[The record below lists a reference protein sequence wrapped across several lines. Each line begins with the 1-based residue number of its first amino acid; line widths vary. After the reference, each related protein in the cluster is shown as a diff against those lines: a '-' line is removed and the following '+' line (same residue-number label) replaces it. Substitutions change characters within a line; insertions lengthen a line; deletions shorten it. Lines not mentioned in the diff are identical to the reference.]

1 MAQNHSIAGGNFPPT
16 RWSVI
21 EAARSA
27 DSSERTRALEVL
39 CTAYWKPVYKYIRLK
54 FAKPPDEAQDLTQG
68 FFAELLERDLL
79 PRFDPVKSRLRTYI
93 RLCADSFVLN
103 EIKRAGRQKRGGDA
117 FHVALDFSAA
127 EHELNACQPLGMAQT
142 IDPASIASPEK
153 FEEFFEK
160 EWIRSLFSSAIE
172 DLRHFCSR
180 RNKQSAFALFESYD
194 LGDNDVS
201 YAQLANTHGIP
212 VTDVTN
218 QLAWARREFRRF
230 ARERLR
236 ALCLT
241 DEEFSRESQ
250 SLFGERS

>member
-1 MAQNHSIAGGNFPPT
+1 VIAGGNFPPT

-21 EAARSA
+21 EAARSK
-27 DSSERTRALEVL
+27 DLTERTRALEAL
-39 CTAYWKPVYKYIRLK
+39 CSAYWKPVYKYLRLK
-54 FAKPPDEAQDLTQG
+54 FSKPPDAAQDLTQG

-79 PRFDPVKSRLRTYI
+79 SRFEPAKSRLRTYI

-103 EIKRAGRQKRGGDA
+103 EIKHAGRQKRGGDA
-117 FHVALDFSAA
+117 IHLALDFSAA
-127 EHELNACQPLGMAQT
+127 EHELDMQT

-160 EWIRSLFSSAIE
+160 EWIRGLFSSAVE
-172 DLRHFCSR
+172 DLRQLCDSR
-180 RNKQSAFALFESYD
+180 GKQSAFVLFAAYD
-194 LGDNDVS
+194 LAEGDSS
-201 YAQLANTHGIP
+201 YAQLAEAHGIP

-236 ALCLT
+236 ALCAT
-241 DEEFSRESQ
+241 DDEFSRESQ
-250 SLFGERS
+250 SLFGEKP